1 MENRMKKKDLEIR
14 LERVRPFS
22 EPSAALEQYPT
33 PATIASDVLFSA
45 YANGDVSEMTVN
57 DLGCGTGIFAI
68 GSKLLGAEKV
78 RGYDVSKS
86 ALDIARQNADDLRTE
101 IEFIEC
107 DISEVNDG
115 ADTTFMN
122 PPFGCQNE
130 HADRPFLEKAMG
142 LSDSVYSIHM
152 ANTIGFLEELV
163 SSFGKEIVSRATYKY
178 NIPHT
183 FSFHSK
189 TKQTV
194 DIVVVNIR

>member
-1 MENRMKKKDLEIR
+1 MKKKDLEIK
-14 LERVRPFS
+14 LERVRPFK

-33 PATIASDVLFSA
+33 PATIASDILFVA
-45 YANGDVSEMTVN
+45 YANGDVSEKIVN

-68 GSKLLGAEKV
+68 GAKLLDAEKV
-78 RGYDVSKS
+78 RGYDVSSS
-86 ALDIARQNADDLRTE
+86 ALAIAKENAETLKTE
-101 IEFIEC
+101 IEFIET
-107 DISEVNDG
+107 DITGVNDR

-130 HADRPFLEKAMG
+130 HADRPFLQKAME
-142 LSDSVYSIHM
+142 LSDSIYSIHM
-152 ANTIGFLEELV
+152 ANTIGFLEDFAA
-163 SSFGKEIVSRATYKY
+163 SYGREIVARATYNY

-189 TKQTV
+189 TKQKV

>member
-1 MENRMKKKDLEIR
+1 MKKKDLEIR
-14 LERVRPFS
+14 LERVRPFE

-33 PATIASDVLFSA
+33 PATIASDILFSA
-45 YANGDVSEMTVN
+45 YANGDVADMTVN

-68 GSKLLGAEKV
+68 GAKLLDAGTV
-78 RGYDVSKS
+78 RGYDVSAS
-86 ALDIARQNADDLRTE
+86 ALKVAKANADSLGTD

-107 DISEVNDG
+107 DISEVNDR
-115 ADTTFMN
+115 ADTTFMK

-130 HADRPFLEKAMG
+130 HADRPFLEKAMA

-152 ANTIGFLEELV
+152 ANTIGFLEDFTA
-163 SSFGKEIVSRATYKY
+163 SSGREIVARATYKY

-183 FSFHSK
+183 FTFHNK
-189 TKQTV
+189 TRKTV

>member
-1 MENRMKKKDLEIR
+1 MKKKDLEIR
-14 LERVRPFS
+14 LERVLPFE

-33 PATIASDVLFSA
+33 PATIASDILFTA
-45 YANGDVSEMTVN
+45 YANGDVADMTVN

-68 GSKLLGAEKV
+68 GSKLLDADVV
-78 RGYDVSKS
+78 RGFDVSSS
-86 ALDIARQNADDLRTE
+86 ALKVARENAERLGTD
-101 IEFIEC
+101 IEFVEC
-107 DISEVNDG
+107 DISEVDSK

-130 HADRPFLEKAMG
+130 HADRPFLEKAMT
-142 LSDSVYSIHM
+142 LSDTVYSIHM
-152 ANTIGFLEELV
+152 ANTIGFLEDYV
-163 SSFGKEIVSRATYKY
+163 SSFGKEIVARTTYKY

-183 FSFHSK
+183 FTFHSK

>member
-1 MENRMKKKDLEIR
+1 MKKKDLEIR
-14 LERVRPFS
+14 LERVRPFD

-33 PATIASDVLFSA
+33 PAAIASDILFAA
-45 YANGDVSEMTVN
+45 YANGDVADMTVN

-68 GSKLLGAEKV
+68 GAKLLGAGEV
-78 RGYDVSKS
+78 RGYDVSSS
-86 ALDIARQNADDLRTE
+86 ALDIARKNAAELGTE
-101 IEFIEC
+101 IGFIET
-107 DISEVNDG
+107 DISNVSDR

-130 HADRPFLEKAMG
+130 HADRPFLQKAME

-152 ANTIGFLEELV
+152 ANTIGFLEDFV
-163 SSFGKEIVSRATYKY
+163 SSFGREIVARATYNY

-189 TKQTV
+189 TKQKV

>member
-1 MENRMKKKDLEIR
+1 MKKKDLEIR
-14 LERVRPFS
+14 LERVLPFE

-33 PATIASDVLFSA
+33 PATIASDVLFTA
-45 YANGDVSEMTVN
+45 YANSDVADMTVT
-57 DLGCGTGIFAI
+57 DLGCGTGVFAI
-68 GSKLLGAEKV
+68 GAKLLGADTV
-78 RGYDVSKS
+78 RGFDVSPS
-86 ALDIARQNADDLRTE
+86 ALRVARSNAEKLGVE
-101 IEFIEC
+101 IEFTEC
-107 DISEVNDG
+107 DISEVDSK

-130 HADRPFLEKAMG
+130 HADRPFLEKAMT

-152 ANTIGFLEELV
+152 ANTMGFLEDFV
-163 SSFGKEIVSRATYKY
+163 SSFGKEIVARATYKY

-183 FSFHSK
+183 FTFHSK